1 MSLLAQKT
9 SPIIPQSGAV
19 EKPYFSGEGERS
31 SGPVFPPEPPGQ
43 QEAACRQGG
52 AEQEVRDLGQDQRL
66 SVPGGEIGEDRTCA
80 ESLQPLGIDGSEV
93 RDAAQPEAC
102 SQSGGDPDQAQDPDQ
117 RHQVSGDEAVC
128 TPEAGK
134 TAFPRPGG
142 GGSRVRLFI
151 VQQIVHRDAQQTAD
165 GQELVGVGQGLA
177 GFPKLKILVMYE
189 CLRLLA

>member
-1 MSLLAQKT
+1 MKIGLVL
-9 SPIIPQSGAV
+9 SP
-19 EKPYFSGEGERS
+19 S
-31 SGPVFPPEPPGQ
+31 SHWGSTDPKSAMPPS
-43 QEAACRQGG
+43 R
-52 AEQEVRDLGQDQRL
+52 
-66 SVPGGEIGEDRTCA
+66 
-80 ESLQPLGIDGSEV
+80 
-93 RDAAQPEAC
+93 
-102 SQSGGDPDQAQDPDQ
+102 SGGDPDQAQDPYQ

-177 GFPKLKILVMYE
+177 RFPKLKILVMYE

>member
-1 MSLLAQKT
+1 MGLSVMIFIMSLLAQKT
-9 SPIIPQSGAV
+9 PSIIPQSGAV
-19 EKPYFSGEGERS
+19 EKPYFSEEGEQS
-31 SGPVFPPEPPGQ
+31 GGPVFPPKPPGQ

-80 ESLQPLGIDGSEV
+80 EPLQPLGIDGSEV
-93 RDAAQPEAC
+93 RDAAQPEAR

-165 GQELVGVGQGLA
+165 GQELIGVGQGLA
-177 GFPKLKILVMYE
+177 GIT
-189 CLRLLA
+189 